1 MTRAVSSPWAMA
13 GVRLG
18 LLAVMMAGAAVMR
31 ISTAPDGLLSPGDK
45 RAGASQKAL
54 AFIGV

>member
-1 MTRAVSSPWAMA
+1 MA